1 MRERICERKAVD
13 FLVFYWVIELRMRHF
28 ASGSA
33 KLPSCTRRRACTSN
47 TSPRRCE
54 EVDHEVVWVSSLIDS
69 LSSSMSDIFDSII
82 DFSFA
87 IKGTETQQHDHPPSC
102 LRNNNDSKF
111 TIDPCNDGYYSDA
124 TLSSSSVSSSL
135 SESNRS
141 VTFADNVVSKVK
153 VIPRYDKA
161 TLSNLFYN
169 RLDMQQFKCEAR
181 LEAMQI
187 QVI

>member
-1 MRERICERKAVD
+1 MGKIGYLGA
-13 FLVFYWVIELRMRHF
+13 
-28 ASGSA
+28 
-33 KLPSCTRRRACTSN
+33 
-47 TSPRRCE
+47 
-54 EVDHEVVWVSSLIDS
+54 
-69 LSSSMSDIFDSII
+69 
-82 DFSFA
+82 
-87 IKGTETQQHDHPPSC
+87 
-102 LRNNNDSKF
+102 KF
-111 TIDPCNDGYYSDA
+111 TIDPCNDGYYSDIS
-124 TLSSSSVSSSL
+124 LSSSSVSSSL

>member
-1 MRERICERKAVD
+1 MNGRQLI
-13 FLVFYWVIELRMRHF
+13 FWSFIGSSHF
-28 ASGSA
+28 ALGSA
-33 KLPSCTRRRACTSN
+33 KLLSAQEKACTSN

-69 LSSSMSDIFDSII
+69 LSSSMSDILGSII

-87 IKGTETQQHDHPPSC
+87 VKGTATQHDHPPSC
-102 LRNNNDSKF
+102 LRNNDSKF

-153 VIPRYDKA
+153 VIPRYDKS

-169 RLDMQQFKCEAR
+169 RLDMQQFKSEAR